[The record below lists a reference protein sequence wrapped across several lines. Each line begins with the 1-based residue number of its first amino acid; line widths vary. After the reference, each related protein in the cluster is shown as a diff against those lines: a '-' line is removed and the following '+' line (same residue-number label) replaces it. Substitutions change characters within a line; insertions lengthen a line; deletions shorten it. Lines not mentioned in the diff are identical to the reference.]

1 MCGIAGIV
9 RSSKGFLQ
17 APEAAALVETMTSSI
32 AHRGPDASGIWSDPA
47 GRCVLGHRRL
57 SIIDTSPAGRQPMA
71 TGDGRWLI
79 TFNGELY
86 NFQEIRPALETAGVR
101 LRGRTDTEVLI
112 ESVATWGT
120 DAFTRFDGMF
130 AFGAFDTLTG
140 ELLLARDPFG
150 EKPVYYLELPGGDFA
165 FASELQALERLPGFD
180 GTVAINAIAEV
191 LSFQYIGA
199 PRSIY
204 ASVRKLPPAHWLRRD
219 AQGKITTERH

>member
-9 RSSKGFLQ
+9 RSGNGFL
-17 APEAAALVETMTSSI
+17 APLEMTALVEAMTTSI

-86 NFQEIRPALETAGVR
+86 NFQEIRPALESAGIQ

-130 AFGAFDTLTG
+130 AFAAFDTHSGDLII
-140 ELLLARDPFG
+140 ARDPFG
-150 EKPVYYLELPGGDFA
+150 EKPVYYMEMPSGDLA
-165 FASELQALERLPGFD
+165 FASELQALE
-180 GTVAINAIAEV
+180 
-191 LSFQYIGA
+191 Q
-199 PRSIY
+199 
-204 ASVRKLPPAHWLRRD
+204 
-219 AQGKITTERH
+219 